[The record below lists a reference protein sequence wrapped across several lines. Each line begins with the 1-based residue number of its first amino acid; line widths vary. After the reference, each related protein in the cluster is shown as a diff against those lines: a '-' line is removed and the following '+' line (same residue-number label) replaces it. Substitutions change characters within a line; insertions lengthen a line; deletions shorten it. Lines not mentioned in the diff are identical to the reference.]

1 MPSAITHE
9 LIAKSAAALLGTEE
23 RRCISSAPDYF
34 YLGAQGPDLYFFYK
48 PQETKRNF
56 GKLLHRGGVY
66 RWFEALLAALDG
78 RTGEE
83 KDKCLAY
90 ALGFCTHLEAD
101 SAFHPFV
108 YGYLKERGLK
118 KSEHQRIEND
128 WDVYFAATLEEKE
141 VRGYRWPFDIKTI
154 LREGVLYAYLRDAAR
169 IWGKKITKGAFKR
182 CLRFFRWYLKHFH
195 KKHFRYLLPIV
206 PSLYPHRTPDPD
218 VIENPL
224 FARLA
229 GEKNADAL
237 YLAAAERAAAR
248 MKEFLSAANG
258 APLTP
263 AFSRHLLTGEELET
277 PCAHAEA

>member
-1 MPSAITHE
+1 MKVNE
-9 LIAKSAAALLGTEE
+9 L
-23 RRCISSAPDYF
+23 R
-34 YLGAQGPDLYFFYK
+34 DLSTA
-48 PQETKRNF
+48 E
-56 GKLLHRGGVY
+56 
-66 RWFEALLAALDG
+66 
-78 RTGEE
+78 
-83 KDKCLAY
+83 
-90 ALGFCTHLEAD
+90 
-101 SAFHPFV
+101 
-108 YGYLKERGLK
+108 
-118 KSEHQRIEND
+118 
-128 WDVYFAATLEEKE
+128 LEEKLADSKQE
-141 VRGYRWPFDIKTI
+141 LFNLRFQHAINQLDNPQRLSAVKKDIARVKTI

-258 APLTP
+258 APLPP
-263 AFSRHLLTGEELET
+263 AFSRHLLTGEKLET